1 MLADGRGGARALPAG
16 NPPLPLTLTL
26 TLTLALALALAL
38 ALTLTLTLQGLLG
51 ALHTRLAAAP
61 PAYVA
66 YAVAS
71 GLSQVFSSLGDGV
84 APTYAT
90 FMPMLR
96 ARFEAAVNA
105 NPNPNPKPNLAL
117 TRTLILT

>member
-1 MLADGRGGARALPAG
+1 M
-16 NPPLPLTLTL
+16 
-26 TLTLALALALAL
+26 
-38 ALTLTLTLQGLLG
+38 
-51 ALHTRLAAAP
+51 
-61 PAYVA
+61 A

-105 NPNPNPKPNLAL
+105 NPNPNPNPNLAL